1 MALPL
6 IVARSLALRAV
17 RASGRDREDV
27 SGAVG
32 KIQFR
37 FSLAQGGKG
46 LRRWADKGKKNVQTA
61 AYRATNKTGRW
72 GRTQIK
78 REVAKL
84 LNISQKSLRSKEYR
98 SSSRRRPVYRYTIF
112 RREYHIRE
120 LRSVRFHAYKGG
132 GGAGKLRYRAY
143 GKRIVLD
150 RVVKRPGSKGDK
162 YLLLPKTTTGRP
174 SRVMGP
180 WVKKDYR
187 APRRFKRE
195 IPKRF
200 RREFRRQIKMLGKRG
215 R

>member
-1 MALPL
+1 MVLGTAALGRP
-6 IVARSLALRAV
+6 LRAV
-17 RASGRDREDV
+17 SASGRDRVD
-27 SGAVG
+27 ATADFG
-32 KIQFR
+32 KVKFK
-37 FSLAQGGKG
+37 FSLAQGGRG

-72 GRTQIK
+72 GRTQVK

-98 SSSRRRPVYRYTIF
+98 SSSRRRPAYRYTIF

-132 GGAGKLRYRAY
+132 DVGKLRYRAY
-143 GKRIVLD
+143 GKKIVLD
-150 RVVKRPGSKGDK
+150 RVMKRSGSRGVE
-162 YLLLPKTTTGRP
+162 YMLLPKVATGRP
-174 SRVMGP
+174 ARVMGP

-187 APRRFKRE
+187 EPRRFKRE